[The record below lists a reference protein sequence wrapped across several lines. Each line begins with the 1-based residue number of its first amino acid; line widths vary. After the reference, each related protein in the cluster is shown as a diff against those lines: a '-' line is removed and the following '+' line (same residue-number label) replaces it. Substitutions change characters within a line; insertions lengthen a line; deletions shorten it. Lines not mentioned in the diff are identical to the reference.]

1 MLLFVNTF
9 VKLVL
14 GDKMLY
20 FRNELDKSKY
30 STYQLNKA
38 LENNELFKVDNG
50 LYSDQEFVN
59 PLEVIVKKYPNA
71 IFTSDSAYYYY
82 DLTDVIPDYF
92 YLATK
97 RSDSRIN
104 DKNIKQIFIPNELFE
119 FGKTQIQIENII
131 QHQQKQYR
139 IREEQF

>member
-71 IFTSDSAYYYY
+71 IFTSDNVYYYY
-82 DLTDVIPDYF
+82 DLTDI
-92 YLATK
+92 
-97 RSDSRIN
+97 
-104 DKNIKQIFIPNELFE
+104 IPNYF
-119 FGKTQIQIENII
+119 I
-131 QHQQKQYR
+131 
-139 IREEQF
+139 